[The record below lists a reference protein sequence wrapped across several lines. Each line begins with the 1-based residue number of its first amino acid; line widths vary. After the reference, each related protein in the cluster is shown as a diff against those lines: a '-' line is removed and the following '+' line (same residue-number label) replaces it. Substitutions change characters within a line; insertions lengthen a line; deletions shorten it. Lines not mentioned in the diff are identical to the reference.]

1 MAEISQETTE
11 PGLARPFY
19 TGNVRTEAYVADAMR
34 ALGEISIDASTPS
47 GRAQLP
53 MDVNYQDSDLNAMPL
68 SLPNNGSTASL
79 DRSDLPGDGDGPS
92 QYRSRYGNGAP
103 RPSLGEVG
111 GYGRLRATSQ
121 EDEHGTFPPQPDV
134 TRFQSF
140 MSRKPPPFSS
150 PNTSLRDDFPPSSQQ
165 VVSPVPTGGRF
176 ATFPGRR
183 DSGAQMIA
191 EPLSASRSTFED
203 VGLLAPPE
211 GGAGDVAPRYES
223 IEGTHTPPPGPPPGA
238 APPVF
243 HHANLYG
250 GYDPGSY
257 DSEAP
262 FVPDNL
268 SEKEDDIQLPYM
280 ASERRVPFGSRPL
293 PMPHQLAQADR
304 KAVTT
309 EVHSEPV
316 LISNEPDLIP
326 DSPQTPSAPT
336 EGESTPTATAQA
348 LVSQERTL
356 TPPPPVEDLYDER
369 ALNAAAAREVSREL
383 DSLMYHPPPLMP
395 RSSPPQTPTP
405 ASLSIPPVASSP
417 PRSSSESV
425 TQPSSPFTRSRGR
438 GPESPQTPRRSTE
451 QPPTSNVAPS
461 PHVAQVPS
469 SPKQQASLPR
479 SNIAAALPSSPSL
492 SNSSTPPFRTPPEVP
507 PSPTLRQRS
516 LPQSPALSHSPARPP
531 PHSRT
536 GVGMI
541 SVAAFRRQAPRTGS
555 EHQPSPSPGSRDVS
569 PLSIKKKELRNSPNA
584 PRMSGASNPLPP
596 VPGAQPSGLVPS
608 TPPEQY
614 LGQEEEFDYLSAYY
628 LNNGGEEESS
638 ANPNVLR

>member
-19 TGNVRTEAYVADAMR
+19 TGNVRTEAYVADALR
-34 ALGEISIDASTPS
+34 ALGEISIDASTPP

-53 MDVNYQDSDLNAMPL
+53 MDVNYQDNDLNAMPL

-79 DRSDLPGDGDGPS
+79 DRGDLLGDGDGPS

-111 GYGRLRATSQ
+111 DYGRLHATSQ
-121 EDEHGTFPPQPDV
+121 ADEHSAFPPQPDV
-134 TRFQSF
+134 TRLQSF
-140 MSRKPPPFSS
+140 ISRKPPPFSS
-150 PNTSLRDDFPPSSQQ
+150 PNTSFPPSSQQ

-191 EPLSASRSTFED
+191 EPLSASRSTFD
-203 VGLLAPPE
+203 DMGLLAPPQGDAE
-211 GGAGDVAPRYES
+211 DVAPGYET
-223 IEGTHTPPPGPPPGA
+223 IEGTHTPPPAPPPGA
-238 APPVF
+238 APPAF

-293 PMPHQLAQADR
+293 PMPRQLAQADR

-309 EVHSEPV
+309 EVHSERV
-316 LISNEPDLIP
+316 LISTEPDLIP
-326 DSPQTPSAPT
+326 DPLQTPSAPT
-336 EGESTPTATAQA
+336 EGESTPTATTQA
-348 LVSQERTL
+348 LVSQERPL

-383 DSLMYHPPPLMP
+383 DSLMYHPPALMP
-395 RSSPPQTPTP
+395 RSLPPQTSAP
-405 ASLSIPPVASSP
+405 APLSIPPVASSP

-425 TQPSSPFTRSRGR
+425 TQPTSPFTRPRGH
-438 GPESPQTPRRSTE
+438 GPGSPQTPRSSTE

-461 PHVAQVPS
+461 PHVAQVSS
-469 SPKQQASLPR
+469 SPKQQASLPPP
-479 SNIAAALPSSPSL
+479 NIAAALPSSPSL

-507 PSPTLRQRS
+507 PSPTLMQRS
-516 LPQSPALSHSPARPP
+516 LPQSPAVSHSPARPP
-531 PHSRT
+531 PRSRT
-536 GVGMI
+536 GAGMI

-555 EHQPSPSPGSRDVS
+555 EPQPSPSPGSRDVS

-584 PRMSGASNPLPP
+584 PRTSGASNPLPSL
-596 VPGAQPSGLVPS
+596 PGAQLSGPATS

-628 LNNGGEEESS
+628 LNNAGDEESS
-638 ANPNVLR
+638 ANSNVSR